1 VLAFALVRALLALA
15 TDDMLQGVAAQPDL
29 WVVAFAASLAVATAL
44 IFGLLPG
51 LHGAG
56 GDLVSGLRQG
66 ARGTSARAAR
76 TWNTLIIAETAL
88 AVILMIGSGL
98 LVRSFWLLLRTDPGF
113 RTENVLSVDLSLPES
128 EYPVVMP
135 PEGSTDP
142 MDHDHGAPARY
153 HEQLLAEIATLP
165 GIHSFG
171 FANNVPLSGGAN
183 GRFFIEGRPIE
194 EAGSAYYRIV
204 SPGYFE
210 AMSIP
215 VLRGRAIEAQDR
227 EASPDVAVVNRALAD
242 RFFPGE
248 DPIGR
253 RIQTGGMDQHGEEWV
268 TIVGL
273 VGDVRHRGLDRPAV
287 PEYYLS
293 YPQRGDRLTSTT
305 LVVRAEGDLAS
316 TTTALRQRVTAL
328 DANVPAVYATMNSRL
343 LDSLADRRFMVLIL
357 AGFAAAGLALAL
369 VGIYGVVS
377 YAVAQQTREL
387 GIRMALGATPGRVVK
402 SVVARSMRV
411 VFAGLVIGVG
421 GGLLF
426 GRVLDSMLVN
436 VGPRDPSVFFAA
448 AVALLGAGALASY
461 VPARRITR
469 IDPAHSLQAE

>member
-1 VLAFALVRALLALA
+1 
-15 TDDMLQGVAAQPDL
+15 
-29 WVVAFAASLAVATAL
+29 
-44 IFGLLPG
+44 
-51 LHGAG
+51 
-56 GDLVSGLRQG
+56 
-66 ARGTSARAAR
+66 
-76 TWNTLIIAETAL
+76 
-88 AVILMIGSGL
+88 MIGSGL
-98 LVRSFWLLLRTDPGF
+98 LVRSFWLLLQTDPGF
-113 RTENVLSVDLSLPES
+113 RTENVLSVDLSLPRS
-128 EYPVVMP
+128 EYPLVTP
-135 PEGSTDP
+135 PGSTDP
-142 MDHDHGAPARY
+142 MDHDHGAPVRY

-165 GIHSFG
+165 GVHSFG

-183 GRFFIEGRPIE
+183 GQFMIEGRPTE
-194 EAGSAYYRIV
+194 DAGSAYYRIV

-215 VLRGRAIEAQDR
+215 LLQGRAIEAQDG
-227 EASPDVAVVNRALAD
+227 EASPDVAVVNRTLVD

-253 RIQTGGMDQHGEEWV
+253 RIQTGGMDRHGQEWV
-268 TIVGL
+268 TIVGV

-287 PEYYLS
+287 PEYFLS

-305 LVVRAEGDLAS
+305 LVIRTEGDLAS
-316 TTTALRQRVTAL
+316 ITPAVRQRVAAL
-328 DANVPAVYATMNSRL
+328 DPNVPAVYATMNSRL
-343 LDSLADRRFMVLIL
+343 SDSLADRRFMMLIL

-436 VGPRDPSVFFAA
+436 VGARDPMVFAVA
-448 AVALLGAGALASY
+448 AVALLAAGALASY
-461 VPARRITR
+461 VPARRIIR
-469 IDPAHSLQAE
+469 IDPVHSLQAE